1 MQEGTKM
8 TDTSTSNKDD
18 RFTRQW
24 NYRPDVPINTSP
36 LFQWP
41 LNPIG
46 VARWFGARWFVFGE
60 NLILVAL
67 ASLIWFYF
75 HPTLEQTET
84 LEISWIT
91 KIYAGNFLLIA
102 IVAGGL
108 HFFFHSRKFQGNEL
122 KFDPREI
129 VSKGRMF
136 TLGSQLK
143 DNMFWTLTSG
153 VFFWTA
159 FEVLMFWAMA
169 NGFAPILWWAEN
181 PVWLVAMF
189 VLTPMWI
196 SFHFYWIHRLIHCPP
211 LYKSVHSLHH
221 RNTNIGPWSGLSMH
235 PVEHLLYFSSILIH
249 FIVASHPILILYH
262 MQNQALTAAT
272 SLTGFDALLVKDKRT
287 LELGNFHHQ
296 MHHRYFECNYGT
308 LEVPWDKLFGSFHDG
323 TSESHQKLLERR
335 QKTMAKADQ

>member
-1 MQEGTKM
+1 M

-102 IVAGGL
+102 IVAGGFT
-108 HFFFHSRKFQGNEL
+108 FF
-122 KFDPREI
+122 
-129 VSKGRMF
+129 
-136 TLGSQLK
+136 
-143 DNMFWTLTSG
+143 
-153 VFFWTA
+153 
-159 FEVLMFWAMA
+159 
-169 NGFAPILWWAEN
+169 
-181 PVWLVAMF
+181 
-189 VLTPMWI
+189 
-196 SFHFYWIHRLIHCPP
+196 
-211 LYKSVHSLHH
+211 
-221 RNTNIGPWSGLSMH
+221 
-235 PVEHLLYFSSILIH
+235 SIL
-249 FIVASHPILILYH
+249 ASFRAMSLSLIPE
-262 MQNQALTAAT
+262 
-272 SLTGFDALLVKDKRT
+272 K
-287 LELGNFHHQ
+287 
-296 MHHRYFECNYGT
+296 
-308 LEVPWDKLFGSFHDG
+308 
-323 TSESHQKLLERR
+323 
-335 QKTMAKADQ
+335 